1 MMNLYLELSNGVLS
15 LPRILDAGKIT
26 MNDLPGLD
34 KYKDPTT
41 GRHIFCWAEV
51 IGPCHFPECYFGK
64 KGGHPQRADYFDKF
78 AEQVVQVLGLGVAAR
93 MVEMRASDGE
103 RVKMEPGA
111 AIGA

>member
-1 MMNLYLELSNGVLS
+1 MMNPYLELSNGVLS
-15 LPRILDAGKIT
+15 FPRILDAGKIT

-41 GRHIFCWAEV
+41 GRHIFCWADFCWAEV
-51 IGPCHFPECYFGK
+51 CYFGK

-78 AEQVVQVLGLGVAAR
+78 AEQVVQVLGLGVAAW